1 MPHWKGKQKANYS
14 QLTFIVEDRGQRQT
28 NLKRKK
34 RSYYLFSV
42 KRRLQSKR
50 RMLATDRNTHLY
62 FLQLFLGKL
71 PSWVKHNWILLHLQ
85 RLLIKLAAF
94 LKDERNHSSVIS
106 AQCFW
111 KDPGQRFTTK
121 RCVCFFLFFFFYP
134 SGCNSRKIWSRLDRL
149 IYWKTRLSKLFN
161 HTIPSFN
168 FQYYSIVAWSS
179 LTEEGAI
186 IIQLLM
192 QWLMPG
198 T

>member
-1 MPHWKGKQKANYS
+1 MKS
-14 QLTFIVEDRGQRQT
+14 
-28 NLKRKK
+28 
-34 RSYYLFSV
+34 
-42 KRRLQSKR
+42 LQPKT
-50 RMLATDRNTHLY
+50 RMLATGRNTHLY
-62 FLQLFLGKL
+62 SLQLFLGKS
-71 PSWVKHNWILLHLQ
+71 PSWGKHNEILLHVQ

-94 LKDERNHSSVIS
+94 LKDERNHSAVIS

-121 RCVCFFLFFFFYP
+121 RCFFYP
-134 SGCNSRKIWSRLDRL
+134 SGYNSRKIRSRLDRL

-179 LTEEGAI
+179 PTEEGAI
-186 IIQLLM
+186 IIQLLI